1 MLLTIGE
8 LAERTGVAAT
18 ALRYY
23 DDLGVVVPVARVGGQ
38 RRYDGESVKLVAVIV
53 FLREVGFTLDEI
65 GRLLRGDRWRDLAQA
80 KLAQLA
86 AASSDIEAARSVLEH
101 SLACPAGEPAACPTF
116 WSIVE
121 SRLPTTFSS
130 T

>member
-8 LAERTGVAAT
+8 LAGRTGVAAT

-23 DDLGVVVPVARVGGQ
+23 DDLGLVPPVARVGGQ
-38 RRYDGESVKLVAVIV
+38 RRYDDESVKLVAIVV
-53 FLREVGFTLDEI
+53 FLREVGFTLEEI
-65 GRLLRGDRWRDLAQA
+65 GRVVSGDGWRDIARA
-80 KLAQLA
+80 KLEELEA
-86 AASSDIEAARSVLEH
+86 AAADIEAARSALEH

-130 T
+130 